1 MLPCDPEHRAK
12 HRARRARASARYHRC
27 RSFVRPDPE
36 YRALDDPKKTPPAPR
51 PGGARKPPPSLRAQI
66 GATRDALRGLVLAHI
81 DLAKAELSAVA
92 GEIARVA
99 LLAAIAIVVMVL
111 AALLAILGTSLFL
124 AEWLLGSMGWGVL
137 HGVLAFIG
145 IAAAATLLAVGVP
158 IERVGRALLVA
169 VVVGLLA
176 GVTLGLDL
184 PNRLYAAVGESVGLA
199 VDPAFRPLVV
209 GLIVGGLVGF
219 MLGIGAAVSMTAYG
233 AGRFVALAG
242 LIVAGTVL
250 GAFSAITHGPQVG
263 AALGIAVG
271 WLTWIA
277 VMGVELARAG
287 IDVETL
293 RTRFYP
299 TQTIETSKETVEWLK
314 KRMPPG
320 IGS

>member
-1 MLPCDPEHRAK
+1 MRVRAIIGTDP
-12 HRARRARASARYHRC
+12 ASDAI
-27 RSFVRPDPE
+27 RSDRE
-36 YRALDDPKKTPPAPR
+36 YRPLDEPKNTPPTPR

-92 GEIARVA
+92 GQIARVA

-219 MLGIGAAVSMTAYG
+219 VLGLGAVVSMTAYG

-242 LIVAGTVL
+242 SIVAGTVL
-250 GAFSAITHGPQVG
+250 GALSAITHGPQIG

-277 VMGVELARAG
+277 VMGVDVARAG
-287 IDVETL
+287 IDVEAL